1 MERLSKQTL
10 TSVRF
15 IMSYSDLICL
25 TCGQQKDIDSI
36 LAKKQA
42 LMGPSSSNLNTALQK
57 QRLTKERDLAIQRR
71 DFEEASQ
78 LEKQLEELQDSTHN
92 KPEQKDLLTM
102 VNERN
107 RKANLEAVRKA
118 EAEAA
123 ERRKKERRAI
133 FVAAQK
139 KRAQQSKPGS
149 EGGLESNA
157 YVLSF
162 FFIKTVTW
170 LTRPVT

>member
-1 MERLSKQTL
+1 
-10 TSVRF
+10 
-15 IMSYSDLICL
+15 
-25 TCGQQKDIDSI
+25 
-36 LAKKQA
+36 
-42 LMGPSSSNLNTALQK
+42 
-57 QRLTKERDLAIQRR
+57 
-71 DFEEASQ
+71 
-78 LEKQLEELQDSTHN
+78 
-92 KPEQKDLLTM
+92 M

-133 FVAAQK
+133 FVAVQK